1 MWKIRCYDAKAVCSC
16 DDVDVCDAFV
26 DWGETLD
33 VFCPSV
39 MDEKCY
45 STCAMFIPA
54 SGEDVL
60 AVFGGPELL
69 FLRAPGFVDRK
80 NVPLRA
86 VKFCQ

>member
-1 MWKIRCYDAKAVCSC
+1 
-16 DDVDVCDAFV
+16 
-26 DWGETLD
+26 
-33 VFCPSV
+33 
-39 MDEKCY
+39 
-45 STCAMFIPA
+45 MFIPA

-80 NVPLRA
+80 NVPLRV